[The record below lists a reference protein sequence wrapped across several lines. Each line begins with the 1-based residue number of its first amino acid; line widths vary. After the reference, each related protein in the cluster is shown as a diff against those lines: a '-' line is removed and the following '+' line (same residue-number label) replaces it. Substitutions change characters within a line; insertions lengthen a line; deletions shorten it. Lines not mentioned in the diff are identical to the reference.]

1 MKIYSVPTKTTV
13 TLDHEKVIKDLMAGP
28 VYIDKK
34 DFSMYKALTMYM
46 RNRNYGTLRPSL
58 RSVILLQSG
67 QECEVFRITLT
78 NKPMTVQQHQN
89 SKAGLCKVVRV
100 ADGVVFASL
109 NKAIQGTE
117 MPKGAKNFNTVARKV
132 AEGASLFEASKG
144 VFTLTPEEV

>member
-46 RNRNYGTLRPSL
+46 RNRNYGGMRPTLKAV
-58 RSVILLQSG
+58 VIYQFDK
-67 QECEVFRITLT
+67 EYEVYRIALT
-78 NKPMTVQQHQN
+78 NRPVTPHKST
-89 SKAGLCKVVRV
+89 CKVVRV
-100 ADGVVFASL
+100 ADGVVFDSL

-117 MPKGAKNFNTVARKV
+117 MPKGAKTYITVRKKV
-132 AEGASLFEASKG
+132 AEGLSIFEASNG
-144 VFTLTPEEV
+144 VFTLTTEGS

>member
-67 QECEVFRITLT
+67 Q
-78 NKPMTVQQHQN
+78 
-89 SKAGLCKVVRV
+89 
-100 ADGVVFASL
+100 
-109 NKAIQGTE
+109 
-117 MPKGAKNFNTVARKV
+117 
-132 AEGASLFEASKG
+132 
-144 VFTLTPEEV
+144 